1 MLPVI
6 IYQTRSRWT
15 RTLLVAGL
23 GTALAFALPATAQ
36 AKGHPHG
43 STTTTTKPAG
53 STQSKAVAKLV
64 IKANSIG
71 HVSVEP
77 AGTTTFTPATN
88 GESLHVGD
96 TVQTDSVGL
105 AEIDYASDSY
115 TRLDVSTTFTIT
127 KLTDSQGNR
136 QVNGTLQTG
145 ETWNRTVAL
154 TQSESFQQQGG
165 GTTAAVAGT
174 AFVVDCTSPT
184 QCTFTGVIDNVT
196 LTGSGG
202 QTQTLNP
209 LSQCV
214 STSGTLCTAPSQ
226 LTPDQLALIQWIQTN
241 VFLDYIE
248 HGLGNGIFQPFSGT
262 ATVTNGVVQS
272 FTPSTPNQG
281 FTPTTPNSPPPP
293 PPTPQPMVDQ
303 TDPVCQPVGVGCTP
317 EAGNLTTAG
326 DDTITA
332 DSLSFQLSG
341 GSDNGLSF
349 SYQFTALNTSHGR
362 FMDTTDSTTVDMVTL
377 YKPSTAFQYT
387 PVGDPDTDPVDSFTY
402 QAVDNNTPTAVS
414 PTKATV
420 QITVHNPGTGE
431 PD

>member
-1 MLPVI
+1 M
-6 IYQTRSRWT
+6 
-15 RTLLVAGL
+15 
-23 GTALAFALPATAQ
+23 
-36 AKGHPHG
+36 
-43 STTTTTKPAG
+43 
-53 STQSKAVAKLV
+53 
-64 IKANSIG
+64 
-71 HVSVEP
+71 
-77 AGTTTFTPATN
+77 
-88 GESLHVGD
+88 
-96 TVQTDSVGL
+96 
-105 AEIDYASDSY
+105 
-115 TRLDVSTTFTIT
+115 
-127 KLTDSQGNR
+127 
-136 QVNGTLQTG
+136 
-145 ETWNRTVAL
+145 
-154 TQSESFQQQGG
+154 
-165 GTTAAVAGT
+165 
-174 AFVVDCTSPT
+174 
-184 QCTFTGVIDNVT
+184 IDNVT

-202 QTQTLNP
+202 QSQTLNP